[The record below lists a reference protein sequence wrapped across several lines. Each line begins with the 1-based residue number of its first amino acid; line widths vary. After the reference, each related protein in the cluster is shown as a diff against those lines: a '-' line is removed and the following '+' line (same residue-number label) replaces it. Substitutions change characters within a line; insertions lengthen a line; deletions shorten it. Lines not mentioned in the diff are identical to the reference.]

1 MKKEIK
7 LQDLCSDNDNV
18 IVMSFTI
25 IAAGVALMVLCFMLM
40 YIAALFS

>member
-18 IVMSFTI
+18 VVMTFSVA
-25 IAAGVALMVLCFMLM
+25 AAGIAIMAACFMLL
-40 YIAALFS
+40 YIAAFFS

>member
-18 IVMSFTI
+18 IVMSFTVM
-25 IAAGVALMVLCFMLM
+25 AAGIALMVLCFMLL